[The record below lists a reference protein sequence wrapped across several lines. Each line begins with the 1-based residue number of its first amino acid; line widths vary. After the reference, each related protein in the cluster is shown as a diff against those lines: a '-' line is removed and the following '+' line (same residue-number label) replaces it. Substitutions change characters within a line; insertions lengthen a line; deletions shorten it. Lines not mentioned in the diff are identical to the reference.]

1 MPLTRPQ
8 LPWQGAVIGYGRRR
22 GLSVEARMWDALVDV
37 AKSAYTAGLDEGTV
51 PRPLIMPLVRGE
63 LVGMI
68 WARPLTVGQD
78 ALAGIAELANIA
90 AAAGAD
96 EVVLVWETHD
106 VATACELPVVGPAP
120 CLNMVLATRDGHVLH
135 QFPYSEQLLSRSPEG
150 WASVAPDWRPAPAPQ
165 PGGELV
171 PPIQAAVN
179 FSFIPIE
186 MDHPSPFGV
195 TVVLMEEDGY
205 RVRLTEAFAL

>member
-1 MPLTRPQ
+1 
-8 LPWQGAVIGYGRRR
+8 
-22 GLSVEARMWDALVDV
+22 MWDALVGV
-37 AKSAYTAGLDEGTV
+37 AKETYSASLGEGTV
-51 PRPLIMPLVRGE
+51 PRPLIMPLVHGE

-68 WARPLTVGQD
+68 WARPLKAGQD
-78 ALAGIAELANIA
+78 ALTGIAELANIA

-120 CLNMVLATRDGHVLH
+120 CLNLVLATREGHVLH
-135 QFPYSEQLLSRSPEG
+135 QYPYNEELLSRGPEG
-150 WASVAPDWRPAPAPQ
+150 WASLAPDWMPAPAPQ

-171 PPIQAAVN
+171 PPIQAAVD

-186 MDHPSPFGV
+186 IDHPSPFGV

-205 RVRLTEAFAL
+205 RVSLTEAFAC